1 MDFDNEVLNLA
12 ISENK
17 LVVID
22 FWAEWCGPCRTI
34 SPIISELSE
43 TYKESAVIGK
53 LNVDNNED
61 LAAKYEIRS
70 IPTVL
75 FLKDGKVLDS
85 LVGSRPKSDFVEKI
99 ESNI

>member
-1 MDFDNEVLNLA
+1 MDFDNEVLNKA
-12 ISENK
+12 ISEDK

-22 FWAEWCGPCRTI
+22 FWAEWCGPCRTL

-53 LNVDNNED
+53 LNVDDNED
-61 LAAKYEIRS
+61 LAAKYKIRS

-75 FLKDGKVLDS
+75 FLKDGNVIET
-85 LVGSRPKSDFVEKI
+85 LVGAHPKSDFVEKI
-99 ESNI
+99 ESII